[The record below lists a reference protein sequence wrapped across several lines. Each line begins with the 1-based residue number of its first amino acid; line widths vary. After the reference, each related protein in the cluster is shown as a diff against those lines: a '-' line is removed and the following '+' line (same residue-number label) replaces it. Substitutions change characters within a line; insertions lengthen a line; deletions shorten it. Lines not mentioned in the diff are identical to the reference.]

1 MSKQIQHLIQQ
12 LIDTARAQ
20 GISQAQLAQQAGMTP
35 VGLSKAKTRGDLKAS
50 TLAELANQLNLDIT
64 LVPRRTSA
72 QAADAIR
79 AGRFF
84 QTSTS
89 VEKKGK

>member
-12 LIDTARAQ
+12 LIDSARAQ

-50 TLAELANQLNLDIT
+50 TLAELANQLNLDIS

-72 QAADAIR
+72 QATEAIR

-84 QTSTS
+84 QTSAAPA
-89 VEKKGK
+89 KKSK

>member
-1 MSKQIQHLIQQ
+1 MSKQIQRLIQQ
-12 LIDTARAQ
+12 LIDSARAQ

-50 TLAELANQLNLDIT
+50 TRAELANQLNLDIS

-72 QAADAIR
+72 QATEAIR

-84 QTSTS
+84 QTSAAPA
-89 VEKKGK
+89 KKGK